1 MTFKRNRRSMS
12 RTRNIVLIS
21 LTVALTTAGA
31 YLRIPLGPVPISLQT
46 LFVLLAGALLGPW
59 LGACSM
65 LMYIL
70 LGLIGL
76 PVFTG
81 GGGPQ
86 YVFSPTFGFLLSF
99 PLSALTVGLVIRP
112 PGMGTKAGMGRKILA
127 LALGTGVIYL
137 VGVPWLGLNLFLIQG
152 KSVAAPALLMMG
164 MVPFL
169 PGDLLKILVV
179 SWLVEPAQRALN
191 QLRQ

>member
-1 MTFKRNRRSMS
+1 MTMS

-31 YLRIPLGPVPISLQT
+31 YLRIPVGPVPISLQT
-46 LFVLLAGALLGPW
+46 LFVLLSGALLGPW
-59 LGACSM
+59 LGAAAMIS
-65 LMYIL
+65 YII

-76 PVFTG
+76 PLFTG

-86 YVFSPTFGFLLSF
+86 YILSPTFGFLLSF
-99 PLSALTVGLVIRP
+99 PVSAMVVGLLLNP
-112 PGMGTKAGMGRKILA
+112 SQGGGGWHMGRKLLA
-127 LALGTGVIYL
+127 MTVGTGVVYL

-152 KSVAAPALLMMG
+152 KKVGFQALLMMG

-169 PGDLLKILVV
+169 PGDLLKIFLA
-179 SWLVEPAQRALN
+179 SWLIEPVERTLSQIQKR
-191 QLRQ
+191 

>member
-1 MTFKRNRRSMS
+1 MYRS

-31 YLRIPLGPVPISLQT
+31 YLRVPVGPVPISLQT

-59 LGACSM
+59 LGAAAMAS
-65 LMYIL
+65 YIL

-76 PVFTG
+76 PLFTG

-86 YVFSPTFGFLLSF
+86 YILAPTFGFLLSF
-99 PLSALTVGLVIRP
+99 PVSALLVGFILKPVAGKKFR
-112 PGMGTKAGMGRKILA
+112 GMGLKLLAMTAG
-127 LALGTGVIYL
+127 TVVIYL
-137 VGVPWLGLNLFLIQG
+137 IGVSWLGLNLLIIQE
-152 KSVAAPALLMMG
+152 KSVGIGALLMMG

-169 PGDLLKILVV
+169 PGDVIKILLAV
-179 SWLVEPAQRALN
+179 WLVGPAERALGRGMN
-191 QLRQ
+191 QPDS

>member
-1 MTFKRNRRSMS
+1 MNSRS

-31 YLRIPLGPVPISLQT
+31 YLRVPVGPVPISLQT

-59 LGACSM
+59 LGAAAMAC
-65 LMYIL
+65 YII

-76 PVFTG
+76 PLFTG

-86 YVFSPTFGFLLSF
+86 YILSPTFGFLLSF
-99 PLSALTVGLVIRP
+99 PVSAMVVGLILNPPHNGGSRSTGRKLLAITVG
-112 PGMGTKAGMGRKILA
+112 
-127 LALGTGVIYL
+127 TGIVYL
-137 VGVPWLGLNLFLIQG
+137 VGVPWLGLNLLLVQG
-152 KSVAAPALLMMG
+152 KKLGFQALLMMG

-169 PGDLLKILVV
+169 PGDILKIFLA
-179 SWLVEPAQRALN
+179 SWLIGPVERTLIQTR
-191 QLRQ
+191 RR